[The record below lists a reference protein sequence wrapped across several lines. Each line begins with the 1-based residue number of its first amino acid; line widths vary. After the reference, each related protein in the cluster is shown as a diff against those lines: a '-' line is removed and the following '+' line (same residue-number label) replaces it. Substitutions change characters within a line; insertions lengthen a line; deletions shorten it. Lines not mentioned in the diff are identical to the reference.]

1 MANLISEAVG
11 GAALL
16 LRGGR
21 ILTQRPRLFWLGA
34 IPPFLMSVVFAA
46 LLVVLITQLPSIV
59 DVITPFDDGWAQAA
73 RTAVEVLAGAG
84 VLGVTLLVMIISF
97 STLTMALG
105 APIYDRISEA
115 VDAELSGA
123 LPSTDEPW
131 TSSVPRALRQSA
143 VLIIIS
149 VAAAL
154 PLFLAQFIPAVGQT
168 VVPVIAA
175 CFGGWM
181 LCFELIGPSFERR
194 GQPRLAQRRAAMQ
207 RRRWR
212 TLGFSVPC
220 FLLLAIPFLAVVIFP
235 VATAGG
241 VLLTRDLLAERTPP
255 PAAPRRDAPRPPG

>member
-21 ILTQRPRLFWLGA
+21 ILAQRPKLFWLGA
-34 IPPFLMSVVFAA
+34 IPPFIMSVVFAA
-46 LLVVLITQLPSIV
+46 LLVLLISQLPSIV
-59 DVITPFDDGWAQAA
+59 DAITPFADGWAAAA
-73 RTAVEVLAGAG
+73 RTAVELLAGAG
-84 VLGVTLLVMIISF
+84 VLGATLLVMIISF

-105 APIYDRISEA
+105 APIYDKISEA
-115 VDAELSGA
+115 VDAELSGQ
-123 LPSTDEPW
+123 LPSVQESW
-131 TSSVPRALRQSA
+131 TSSVPRSLRQS
-143 VLIIIS
+143 VILIVIS

-154 PLFLAQFIPAVGQT
+154 PLFAAQFVPVVGQT
-168 VVPVIAA
+168 AVPVISA

-194 GQPRLAQRRAAMQ
+194 GQPRLAQRRTAMR

-255 PAAPRRDAPRPPG
+255 PVPPERPGPAG

>member
-1 MANLISEAVG
+1 MITEAVG

-21 ILTQRPRLFWLGA
+21 LLAQRPRLFLLGA
-34 IPPFLMSVVFAA
+34 VPPLIMSVIFAV
-46 LLVVLITQLPSIV
+46 LLVTLISQLGTITTA
-59 DVITPFDDGWAQAA
+59 ITPFADGWAEAV
-73 RTAVEVLAGAG
+73 RTTTRVLAGAG

-105 APIYDRISEA
+105 APIYDKISEA
-115 VDAELSGA
+115 VDAELSGG
-123 LPSTDEPW
+123 LPETGESW
-131 TSSVPRALRQSA
+131 TSSVPRALKQS
-143 VLIIIS
+143 VILISIS
-149 VAAAL
+149 LVAAL
-154 PLFLAQFIPAVGQT
+154 PLFVAQFIPIAGQT
-168 VVPVIAA
+168 VVPVISA

-212 TLGFSVPC
+212 TLGFAVPC

-241 VLLTRDLLAERTPP
+241 VLLTRELLDT
-255 PAAPRRDAPRPPG
+255 